1 MENLNIYNLIQDE
14 VYTDK
19 EILNNLDNPSQKKLT
34 QNIYM
39 MSTVQSFLIKLLKL
53 MIIIQQDQN

>member
-19 EILNNLDNPSQKKLT
+19 EILNNLDNPSQKKINSKHLYDEYGSKLFD
-34 QNIYM
+34 QIIC
-39 MSTVQSFLIKLLKL
+39 IKFC
-53 MIIIQQDQN
+53 I